1 MSDFYKEL
9 KELRVEAG
17 INLEEIHSRTKISL
31 EALRSIESGQ
41 FNKLP
46 RTYIRLFVR
55 AYANEIGA
63 DDAKALR
70 ELEKILNKE
79 SIVDEGKESIVDEGK
94 ESIVDEGKE
103 SIVDEG
109 KESIVDE
116 GKELYN
122 RFKYLK
128 QNTEKKIIDQIK
140 PWSISAKNIRTDTV
154 KGIALLSILIFSIY
168 IIRQINKEEASKA
181 LILYSSDFEEEGP
194 ITNQILQNDF
204 DLFAESVQ
212 IMEEK
217 VPLTLKIA
225 TVERVWYKIKID
237 TLILIEDIL
246 PSGDNR
252 LYEFSDSLTVL
263 FKYSKGLNLYLN
275 GSSLN
280 SYKSTKNPLRVI
292 FSSVK
297 KTITTQQFVPK
308 S

>member
-9 KELRVEAG
+9 KELRVESG

-79 SIVDEGKESIVDEGK
+79 SIVDEDKESIVDEDK
-94 ESIVDEGKE
+94 ESIVDEDK
-103 SIVDEG
+103 
-109 KESIVDE
+109 K
-116 GKELYN
+116 LCN

-140 PWSISAKNIRTDTV
+140 PWSISAKNIRTDMV

-181 LILYSSDFEEEGP
+181 PILYSSDFEEEGP

-217 VPLTLKIA
+217 SSSHFK
-225 TVERVWYKIKID
+225 
-237 TLILIEDIL
+237 
-246 PSGDNR
+246 
-252 LYEFSDSLTVL
+252 DS
-263 FKYSKGLNLYLN
+263 Y
-275 GSSLN
+275 
-280 SYKSTKNPLRVI
+280 R
-292 FSSVK
+292 
-297 KTITTQQFVPK
+297 
-308 S
+308 

>member
-94 ESIVDEGKE
+94 EL
-103 SIVDEG
+103 
-109 KESIVDE
+109 IVDE

-128 QNTEKKIIDQIK
+128 QNTEKKILDQIK

>member
-70 ELEKILNKE
+70 ELEKVLNKE
-79 SIVDEGKESIVDEGK
+79 SIVDEDKESIVDE
-94 ESIVDEGKE
+94 DKE

-194 ITNQILQNDF
+194 MTNQILQNDF

>member
-70 ELEKILNKE
+70 ELEKILN
-79 SIVDEGKESIVDEGK
+79 KESIVDEGK

-280 SYKSTKNPLRVI
+280 SYKSTKNPLRII

>member
-70 ELEKILNKE
+70 ELEKVLNKE
-79 SIVDEGKESIVDEGK
+79 SIVDEGEESIVDEG
-94 ESIVDEGKE
+94 EEL
-103 SIVDEG
+103 
-109 KESIVDE
+109 IVDE

-128 QNTEKKIIDQIK
+128 QNTEKKILDQIK

>member
-17 INLEEIHSRTKISL
+17 ISLEEIHSRTKISL

-70 ELEKILNKE
+70 ELEKILN
-79 SIVDEGKESIVDEGK
+79 KESIVDEGK

-194 ITNQILQNDF
+194 ITNHILQNDF

-212 IMEEK
+212 MMEEK
-217 VPLTLKIA
+217 SPLTLKIA

>member
-70 ELEKILNKE
+70 ELEKVLN
-79 SIVDEGKESIVDEGK
+79 
-94 ESIVDEGKE
+94 KE

-280 SYKSTKNPLRVI
+280 SYKSTKNPLRII

>member
-70 ELEKILNKE
+70 ELEKVLN
-79 SIVDEGKESIVDEGK
+79 KESIVDEGK

-280 SYKSTKNPLRVI
+280 SYKSTKNPLRII

>member
-70 ELEKILNKE
+70 ELEKVLNKE
-79 SIVDEGKESIVDEGK
+79 SIIDEGKESIIDEGK
-94 ESIVDEGKE
+94 ESIIDEGKE
-103 SIVDEG
+103 SI
-109 KESIVDE
+109 IDE

-280 SYKSTKNPLRVI
+280 SYKSTKNPLRII